1 MIRAAKISEIT
12 DILTITKA
20 CAKKMANAGIY
31 QWNEQYPS
39 QIVFEKDLERNELFV
54 LEKSSKIIG
63 VIVISAVMDKEYE
76 AVKWLSSKGNAVYIH
91 RLAIHPDFQSQ
102 GYAQQLMNFAE
113 NYARENN
120 FASVRLDTFSENIKN
135 QKFYTH
141 RGYQKL
147 EAIYFPRQSES
158 PFYCYELVV

>member
-54 LEKSSKIIG
+54 FEKNTKIIG
-63 VIVISAVMDKEYE
+63 LIVISTFMDKEYE
-76 AVKWLSSKGNAVYIH
+76 AVKWLPSKGKAIYIH
-91 RLAIHPDFQSQ
+91 RLAVHPDFQSQ

-113 NYARENN
+113 NYARENS
-120 FASVRLDTFSENIKN
+120 FDSVRLDTFSENIKN
-135 QKFYTH
+135 QQFYTH

-147 EAIYFPRQSES
+147 GAIYFPRQSES
-158 PFYCYELVV
+158 PFYCYELLV